1 MAAAVRDD
9 LTPRVSANG
18 LRGRDGKAY
27 FASEDLVTAAQ
38 VALTLGRPLL
48 LTGEPGCG
56 KTDFAF
62 AMAGAL
68 RAFGDPAD
76 PGLLECH
83 VRSDARARDLLYHHD
98 ALARFGDA
106 HHGGDAEKAL
116 ARDARN
122 YLQLLPLGRALV
134 SPFRRVVLVDEVD
147 KAPRDLPNDL
157 LRELDHRS
165 FEIPEIPM
173 EAPEHPSGLRRVMGD
188 GGSKPF
194 VIITSNVERQLP
206 DAFLRRCVFF
216 RIPFPNEDALR
227 TILKDRYP
235 ASMPL
240 HKRVLDIF
248 AALREVS
255 LTKLPAT
262 SELVDWVGA
271 LDAVFVP
278 AEVDRALTAFHA
290 ALSKASSPA
299 GAPWAMLPA
308 LVCLVKLR
316 EDLEKLGAG

>member
-1 MAAAVRDD
+1 MALSAREN
-9 LTPRVSANG
+9 LTPRLPTEG
-18 LRGRDGKAY
+18 LRGRDNNAY
-27 FASEDLVTAAQ
+27 HAPKDLITAAQ

-62 AMAGAL
+62 AAEAAL
-68 RAFGDPAD
+68 RAHGDPAD

-83 VRSDARARDLLYHHD
+83 VRSDSRARDLLYHHD

-106 HHGGDAEKAL
+106 HHGGDAEKAR
-116 ARDARN
+116 ARDPRN
-122 YLQLLPLGRALV
+122 YLQLLPLARALV
-134 SPFRRVVLVDEVD
+134 SPHLRVVLVDEVD

-173 EAPEHPSGLRRVMGD
+173 DAPEHPSGLRRVMGD
-188 GGSKPF
+188 RRSRPF

-216 RIPFPNEDALR
+216 HIPFPDEAALKLILQDRFPGTAPLHDRVLRIFLALR
-227 TILKDRYP
+227 D
-235 ASMPL
+235 
-240 HKRVLDIF
+240 
-248 AALREVS
+248 VS
-255 LTKLPAT
+255 LTKKPAT

-271 LDAVFVP
+271 LEAVF
-278 AEVDRALTAFHA
+278 ARADVDDTLT
-290 ALSKASSPA
+290 KVASSLDKARSPA
-299 GAPWAMLPA
+299 SAAWTALPA
-308 LVCLVKLR
+308 LSCLVKLR
-316 EDLEKLGAG
+316 EDLDKLGAA